1 MMAHLEEWAARPTT
15 QGRTTARVG
24 LNVARGM
31 RELRRRNYDKAVAE
45 MYPARYGMDPLGG
58 SHAQRDIF
66 WMMLSDAAAKG
77 SDPRLALSLFAERTA
92 KKPHS
97 AWGWEL
103 VTVGQGDRANKA
115 RETARGL
122 AGGLAAH

>member
-1 MMAHLEEWAARPTT
+1 
-15 QGRTTARVG
+15 
-24 LNVARGM
+24 M

-97 AWGWEL
+97 AWGWEHYADCL
-103 VTVGQGDRANKA
+103 VTVGQGDRADKA

-122 AGGLAAH
+122 AGV

>member
-1 MMAHLEEWAARPTT
+1 
-15 QGRTTARVG
+15 
-24 LNVARGM
+24 
-31 RELRRRNYDKAVAE
+31 

-77 SDPRLALSLFAERTA
+77 LDPRLALSLFAERTA

-97 AWGWEL
+97 AWGWQHYADCL
-103 VTVGQGDRANKA
+103 VTVGQGGRADKA
-115 RETARGL
+115 HGPGFSPEFGGKLGGRRRRWFPARPMAL
-122 AGGLAAH
+122 SGGIEMYVGGVHAWTPRQAVEYNR